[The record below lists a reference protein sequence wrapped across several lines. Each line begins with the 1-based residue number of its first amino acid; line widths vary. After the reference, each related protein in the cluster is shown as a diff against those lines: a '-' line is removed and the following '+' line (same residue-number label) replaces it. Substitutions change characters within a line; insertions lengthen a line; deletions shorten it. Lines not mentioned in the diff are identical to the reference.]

1 MPAPATLRGES
12 FMRRRTGLSALGIG
26 LALPM
31 SARAATVVNFH
42 DANNGQLHPPGTFYN
57 QLYVGQGA
65 YSDPGNN
72 IWNGF
77 GKYPGPGST
86 YFYGASNP
94 YSGNPGNP
102 YASYFNGT

>member
-1 MPAPATLRGES
+1 MRLRT
-12 FMRRRTGLSALGIG
+12 RLSALGVG

-42 DANNGQLHPPGTFYN
+42 DANNGQAAVAGGFYN
-57 QLYVGQGA
+57 ALYVGQGA

-86 YFYGASNP
+86 YFYGTANP
-94 YSGNPGNP
+94 FAGNPGNP
-102 YASYFNGT
+102 YATHHHGPNCVTRTAPR